1 MQVEQLKQ
9 VVEVL
14 VFASDIPLPADQ
26 IRTIVEESTAEE
38 ISRAVEELN
47 NDYRRTERTFQIVH
61 VGGGYQMVTH
71 ENYAAWVKKLFQGRL
86 KQKLSQAALETLSV
100 IAFRQPVAKP
110 DIEAIRGV
118 NCDGVIRTLLERKL
132 VTISGR
138 ADGPGKPLLLKTT
151 REFLRHFG
159 VNDISDLPKPKEI
172 EELFK
177 ENGVQGQPNPL
188 TEGQAPEAMEPET
201 GGGQDGEGAVQ
212 PGQETAPAAQ
222 DAAAPAEGAAAQA
235 ESGTGGETPPE
246 AVVPDAIVSD
256 EDLAE
261 AIVSDDVP
269 SGGAVENSIAENP
282 APAPSEAGAD
292 HAAQ

>member
-1 MQVEQLKQ
+1 MQIEQLKQ

-26 IRTIVEESTAEE
+26 IKTIIEETTAED
-38 ISRAVEELN
+38 IDRAVEELN

-61 VGGGYQMVTH
+61 VAGGYQMVTH
-71 ENYAAWVKKLFQGRL
+71 ENFAGWVKKLFQGRL

-132 VTISGR
+132 VTIAGR
-138 ADGPGKPLLLKTT
+138 AEGPGKPLLLKTT

-177 ENGVQGQPNPL
+177 ENAVQAQPNPL
-188 TEGQAPEAMEPET
+188 QDD
-201 GGGQDGEGAVQ
+201 GGQ
-212 PGQETAPAAQ
+212 PAS
-222 DAAAPAEGAAAQA
+222 
-235 ESGTGGETPPE
+235 SG
-246 AVVPDAIVSD
+246 D
-256 EDLAE
+256 
-261 AIVSDDVP
+261 
-269 SGGAVENSIAENP
+269 
-282 APAPSEAGAD
+282 AGAD
-292 HAAQ
+292 ASVTGDHPDPPVPDLPESDTDTSEFEVEKSIEGNPATTEADADHATQ

>member
-1 MQVEQLKQ
+1 MSMQVEQLKQ

-14 VFASDIPLPADQ
+14 VFASDIPLPAEQ
-26 IRTIVEESTAEE
+26 IRTIVEETTAEE

-61 VGGGYQMVTH
+61 IGGGYQMVTH

-132 VTISGR
+132 VTIAGR

-151 REFLRHFG
+151 KEFLRHFG

-188 TEGQAPEAMEPET
+188 AAGNAPETTLPETTLPEGMQQET
-201 GGGQDGEGAVQ
+201 GGGPAGE
-212 PGQETAPAAQ
+212 
-222 DAAAPAEGAAAQA
+222 DAAAPGQEAAIAVEDAAAAAEADVSDAIETGAVMMDDDASAGAA
-235 ESGTGGETPPE
+235 
-246 AVVPDAIVSD
+246 PDNDA
-256 EDLAE
+256 
-261 AIVSDDVP
+261 
-269 SGGAVENSIAENP
+269 SGGAGEDSIARNP

>member
-1 MQVEQLKQ
+1 MKSDEFFLQGCPEGIFKGIVMQVEQLKQ

-26 IRTIVEESTAEE
+26 IKVIIEETAVDD
-38 ISRAVEELN
+38 IARAVEELN
-47 NDYRRTERTFQIVH
+47 NDYRRTDRTFQIVH

-118 NCDGVIRTLLERKL
+118 NCDGVIRTLLVRKL
-132 VTISGR
+132 VTIAGR
-138 ADGPGKPLLLKTT
+138 AEGPGKPLLLKTT

-177 ENGVQGQPNPL
+177 ENGVQSQPNPL
-188 TEGQAPEAMEPET
+188 QEQGAQQEAFQDAGVQKDASASEASKAEASGDLPVQPAPETADPVGAEYD
-201 GGGQDGEGAVQ
+201 GG
-212 PGQETAPAAQ
+212 
-222 DAAAPAEGAAAQA
+222 
-235 ESGTGGETPPE
+235 
-246 AVVPDAIVSD
+246 
-256 EDLAE
+256 
-261 AIVSDDVP
+261 
-269 SGGAVENSIAENP
+269 NSTEENP

>member
-1 MQVEQLKQ
+1 MQAEQLKQ

-26 IRTIVEESTAEE
+26 IKAIIEETTAEE
-38 ISRAVEELN
+38 VVRAVDELN
-47 NDYRRTERTFQIVH
+47 GDYRQAGRTFQIVH
-61 VGGGYQMVTH
+61 IGGGYQMVTH

-177 ENGVQGQPNPL
+177 ENGVQGMPNPL
-188 TEGQAPEAMEPET
+188 QASGIPRASGTETDAPP
-201 GGGQDGEGAVQ
+201 
-212 PGQETAPAAQ
+212 PGETA
-222 DAAAPAEGAAAQA
+222 AP
-235 ESGTGGETPPE
+235 SGPE
-246 AVVPDAIVSD
+246 AVPAIEGDAASEGPVPGVRDPAAGDAP
-256 EDLAE
+256 EDPVRADG
-261 AIVSDDVP
+261 I
-269 SGGAVENSIAENP
+269 GENSIEENP